1 MSTMLTLIIVICLPK
16 CLPKT
21 KKQLEKFETGMP
33 STKCKNGRV
42 QQCWEHLAVFY
53 LSTVA
58 LS

>member
-1 MSTMLTLIIVICLPK
+1 MTLMLISIIVTCLPK

-21 KKQLEKFETGMP
+21 KMQLEKFETGMP

-53 LSTVA
+53 SGTVA
-58 LS
+58 LT